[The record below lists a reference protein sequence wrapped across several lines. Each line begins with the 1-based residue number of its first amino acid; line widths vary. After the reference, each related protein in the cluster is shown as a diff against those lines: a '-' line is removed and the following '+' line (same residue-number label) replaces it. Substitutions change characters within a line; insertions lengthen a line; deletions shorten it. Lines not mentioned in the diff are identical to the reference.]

1 MAHSSQATGNGVTRR
16 RPFRRSL
23 LLPAEHGSWSWLLV
37 PLFLG
42 AAVGGRF
49 NGAVLLVLTGSLS
62 AFLLRQPATAWFR
75 IRRGKGRRS
84 DEGLAA
90 GWTLTLSVAALLA
103 LAGLLALGHIRI
115 LLLFGPLSLLL
126 AAYLAIALR
135 KRARLRSLGME
146 MAGAAGLAISAP
158 AAYAAVTGRLDETAW
173 LLWLLAGLLNALGV
187 LYVRRRL
194 ADSRQPGGNRL
205 GQLGA
210 HVAALVLVA
219 VLVVAGRT
227 PFLGLLPFAAL
238 VLRSAWLAQR
248 PRPVDN
254 IKRFG
259 FTEVA
264 VESISGVFVAL
275 GYWL

>member
-1 MAHSSQATGNGVTRR
+1 
-16 RPFRRSL
+16 
-23 LLPAEHGSWSWLLV
+23 
-37 PLFLG
+37 
-42 AAVGGRF
+42 
-49 NGAVLLVLTGSLS
+49 LS